1 MAEVPRTKLKH
12 ITNTL
17 WRNDIVCR
25 ILQNETERS
34 FVKALKK
41 NTILIIIIII
51 IILLLQLRCHS
62 VAVVLTPVQTKQI
75 IIIYINETIQ
85 QQYKQNPT
93 Q

>member
-1 MAEVPRTKLKH
+1 MAEGPRTKLKH

-25 ILQNETERS
+25 ILQNETERL

-41 NTILIIIIII
+41 NIILII
-51 IILLLQLRCHS
+51 IILLLLLLQLSCHS
-62 VAVVLTPVQTKQI
+62 VAVVLTLVQTKQI

-85 QQYKQNPT
+85 
-93 Q
+93 